1 MENRQPQEREK
12 ARKKVSPRLQKEH
25 RPVDFRPVKLIL
37 DLTFRTAR

>member
-1 MENRQPQEREK
+1 MENRQPREREK